1 MERGEPMSS
10 LDFDL
15 DMKMSR
21 LEREW
26 RHAYKSSIVAR
37 SDYQILAA
45 SAKANDN
52 LLDMARHRVER
63 SEARKAEILAEMERL
78 EDNVLGQD

>member
-1 MERGEPMSS
+1 MSS

-15 DMKMSR
+15 DMTMSR

-26 RHAYKSSIVAR
+26 RHAFDTSVIAR

-45 SAKANDN
+45 SSHSGPIIRNCKD
-52 LLDMARHRVER
+52 
-63 SEARKAEILAEMERL
+63 RKS
-78 EDNVLGQD
+78 VV

>member
-1 MERGEPMSS
+1 MSS

-15 DMKMSR
+15 DMTMSR

-26 RHAYKSSIVAR
+26 RHAYESSVIAR

-45 SAKANDN
+45 SNKVNNN
-52 LLDMARHRVER
+52 LLEMARERVER
-63 SEARKAEILAEMERL
+63 SEAQKARILANMERV
-78 EDNVLGQD
+78 EDSILGRD

>member
-1 MERGEPMSS
+1 MSS

-15 DMKMSR
+15 DMTMSR

-26 RHAYKSSIVAR
+26 RHAYDTSVVAR

-45 SAKANDN
+45 SNQVNRN
-52 LLDMARHRVER
+52 LLDMARDRVER
-63 SEARKAEILAEMERL
+63 AEAQKARILAKMERL
-78 EDNVLGQD
+78 EDSMLGWD

>member
-1 MERGEPMSS
+1 MSS

-15 DMKMSR
+15 DMKMNC

-26 RHAYKSSIVAR
+26 RQACESSIVAR

-45 SAKANDN
+45 SAKVNDN

-63 SEARKAEILAEMERL
+63 LEAQKAKILAKMERM
-78 EDNVLGQD
+78 EDDMLGRD